1 MRQPTIVKET
11 AALGAALG
19 TILAVA
25 LSTAILAGCSGMVVM
40 TPKAWTD
47 EIPASLTALAGKPD
61 GEYRGSYTITLPAGS
76 FAAFRHVAV
85 DVSISSGSITAIEL
99 VEPEIMRSA
108 EFFHELPARIVAEQ
122 SLDVDAVSGVT
133 YTSKALIKAVQDAL
147 EN

>member
-11 AALGAALG
+11 ATLGAALG

-25 LSTAILAGCSGMVVM
+25 LSTAILAGCTGMVVIS
-40 TPKAWTD
+40 PEAWTGG
-47 EIPASLTALAGKPD
+47 IPASLATLPGKPD
-61 GEYRGSYTITLPAGS
+61 GEYRGSYTIALPAGS

-85 DVSISSGSITAIEL
+85 DVCVASGSITTIEL
-99 VEPEIMRSA
+99 VEPEILRSA
-108 EFFHELPARIVAEQ
+108 EFFHELPARIVAGQ

-133 YTSKALIKAVQDAL
+133 FTSKALMKAVQNAL